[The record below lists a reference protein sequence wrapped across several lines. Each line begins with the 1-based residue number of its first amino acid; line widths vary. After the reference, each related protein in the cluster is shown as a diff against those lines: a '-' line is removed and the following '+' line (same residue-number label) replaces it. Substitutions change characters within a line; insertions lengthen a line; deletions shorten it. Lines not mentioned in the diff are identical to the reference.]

1 MPTIMLRGLPG
12 ELVGRIKAF
21 GQRKG
26 LKLPEAVVA
35 LVEKGL
41 DSDDA
46 RSAGGKARAA
56 NLSPEARTEQAR
68 LAVQARWNKPPDPE

>member
-21 GQRKG
+21 GVRRG
-26 LKLPEAVVA
+26 LKLPEAVVV

-41 DSDDA
+41 DSDQA
-46 RSAGGKARAA
+46 RSAGGQARAA
-56 NLSPEARTEQAR
+56 NLSPEARSEQAR
-68 LAVQARWNKPPDPE
+68 TAANARWKDETPQK